1 MLASNR
7 PVVYSL
13 LAVVLLLL
21 LGIMAMLS
29 VADQRHQR
37 LEDQAT
43 DLKRHLFRQ
52 QQQIKNLKG
61 QLKDCDTMHTE
72 RFGSSSWSN
81 MPASGPMRELS
92 AMTRLS
98 HH

>member
-1 MLASNR
+1 
-7 PVVYSL
+7 
-13 LAVVLLLL
+13 
-21 LGIMAMLS
+21 MAMLS

-52 QQQIKNLKG
+52 QRQIRNLKG
-61 QLKDCDTMHTE
+61 QLKDCDTVYSDRSVST
-72 RFGSSSWSN
+72 SWNSL
-81 MPASGPMRELS
+81 PASEPMRALN
-92 AMTRLS
+92 AMASLS